1 MPFQGILA
9 PYWGGGDT
17 GQPGWGQDVRR
28 SLSEPQN
35 LTFFYTESGS
45 FLMLGEVG
53 TTYFIRLETLRGQ
66 KLDLPSKGENCLR

>member
-17 GQPGWGQDVRR
+17 GQPGWGQDEKVFIRT
-28 SLSEPQN
+28 SD